1 MKVVDIADEVYREL
15 GEPSTISIPA
25 VAFWIRANVGAL
37 NNHIGTSFRVLDGA
51 TETDLDD
58 GDSRTLATTLEI
70 SQIVEDSSG
79 SEVEL
84 EIGENEKAILKKM
97 YHIHYYDRLL
107 RTNLTS
113 IASDSVISVSDDGSS
128 VTKINKNEISK
139 VYSQIKKQETE
150 ELSFMIAGYKIKNST
165 PLSVNGDDN
174 IVGHYKSSD
183 RFNRTDFNN

>member
-1 MKVVDIADEVYREL
+1 MKVVDIADEVFREL

-25 VAFWIRANVGAL
+25 IAFWVRANVGTL
-37 NNHIGTSFRVLDGA
+37 NNYIGTSYRILDGSS
-51 TETDLDD
+51 ETDLDD
-58 GDSRTLATTLEI
+58 GDTRTLDSTLEI
-70 SQIVEDSSG
+70 SQIVVDSSDT
-79 SEVEL
+79 EIEL
-84 EIGENEKAILKKM
+84 EIGENEKSILKKM

-113 IASDSVISVSDDGSS
+113 ISSDSVISVSDDGSS

-139 VYSQIKKQETE
+139 VYSQIKRQETE
-150 ELSFMIAGYKIKNST
+150 ELDSMIAGYKIKHST